1 LSAAPL
7 YLETSALLRVLFRQR
22 PYAGILER
30 IAAAERLVTSRLTR
44 IESARALLRAARE
57 PGVEPAAAA
66 RAEQDVARL
75 FDRVALLEIS
85 PEVAALAER
94 VAPGSPLRSLDAI
107 HLATWQLARGYEPGL
122 ELLTSDLRLATAAG
136 IEPALS

>member
-1 LSAAPL
+1 MSAASL

-44 IESARALLRAARE
+44 IECARALLRAARE

-66 RAEQDVARL
+66 RSEQDVARL

-85 PEVAALAER
+85 SEVALLAER

-107 HLATWQLARGYEPGL
+107 HLATWQLARGYEPDL
-122 ELLTSDLRLATAAG
+122 ALLTSDLRLAAAAG